1 MFLVKRG
8 EQIAGQT
15 WVCLNHWVT

>member
-1 MFLVKRG
+1 MFPVKRG